1 MSSPDDSGPNLAALL
16 QQAHALIDR
25 RRYTQARQLLG
36 TAAQS
41 HPDEPQLLYLMA
53 FIDYSEEK
61 LDDAEKT
68 VHAVLLQDP
77 EHYGGR
83 TLRAELYEARKEFAQ
98 AETVWIELL
107 RDHPEDADLYASY
120 AELMMR
126 TLHLDKAQRLMQE
139 GLRLEPNHPR
149 CLYVAA
155 LIHIIQG
162 RSSDTD
168 NQHLQ
173 RLLTDYPQRAQT
185 LLTLVIALNQRG
197 DNRGALRVAQQL
209 LAMRP
214 DSPQFLNLVK
224 DLKLQT
230 HWSLLPLYPMQRW
243 GWGGAAV
250 VTLVGIGVVRA
261 ARSSLTTDT
270 ASLIAYVWLAYVIYS
285 WVWPRMLRKLI

>member
-1 MSSPDDSGPNLAALL
+1 MSTPEDNGPNLPVLL

-25 RRYTQARQLLG
+25 RRFTQARQVLA
-36 TAAQS
+36 TAARE
-41 HPDEPQLLYLMA
+41 HPDNPQLLYLIA

-61 LDDAEKT
+61 YDDAQQA
-68 VHAVLLQDP
+68 VHTVLLQDP

-83 TLRAELYEARKEFAQ
+83 TLRAELYEARKDFAQ

-107 RDHPEDADLYASY
+107 RDHPENADLYASY

-126 TLHLDKAQRLMQE
+126 TLHLEKAQRLMQE

-155 LIHIIQG
+155 LVHIIQG
-162 RSSDTD
+162 RSNASE
-168 NQHLQ
+168 NEHLQ
-173 RLLTDYPQRAQT
+173 RLLSEYPERIQS
-185 LLTLVIALNQRG
+185 LLTLVVSLSQRG
-197 DNRGALRVAQQL
+197 DNRSALRVAQQL

-224 DLKLQT
+224 TLKLHT

-250 VTLVGIGVVRA
+250 VTVLGIGLVRA
-261 ARSSLTTDT
+261 AQSSLTTDV
-270 ASLIAYVWLAYVIYS
+270 ASIITYVWLAYVVYS
-285 WVWPRMLRKLI
+285 WVWPKILQKLI